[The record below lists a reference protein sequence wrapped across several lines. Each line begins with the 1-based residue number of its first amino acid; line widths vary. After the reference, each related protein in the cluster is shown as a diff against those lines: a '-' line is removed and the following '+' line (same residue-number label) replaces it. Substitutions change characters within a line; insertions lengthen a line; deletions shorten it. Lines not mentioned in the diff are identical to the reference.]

1 MRKVCITLVLL
12 LTFLALVG
20 CNVRTSQD
28 KSKSNYNEISERVIS
43 QYLDSLSKKD
53 INGLKMYST
62 IEWGNGFSQSI
73 ISELNETLESAK
85 LLKYTIRESK
95 PDRIIVDAEVEVI
108 CYENSIATG
117 DWQPGKSISG
127 KSFELINEDNEWKV
141 NGWGAY

>member
-1 MRKVCITLVLL
+1 MRKVWIILVLL

-20 CNVRTSQD
+20 YNVGTSQD
-28 KSKSNYNEISERVIS
+28 KSKSNYNEISERIIS

-53 INGLKMYST
+53 INDLKMYST
-62 IEWGNGFSQSI
+62 IECGNGFDKSI
-73 ISELNETLESAK
+73 ITALNETLESAK

-95 PDRIIVDAEVEVI
+95 PDRIIVDAEVEVR

-117 DWQPGKSISG
+117 DWQPGKSISA
-127 KSFELINEDNEWKV
+127 KAFELINEDNEWKV

>member
-20 CNVRTSQD
+20 CNVGTSQD

>member
-1 MRKVCITLVLL
+1 MRKVCIILVLL

-20 CNVRTSQD
+20 CNVGTSQD
-28 KSKSNYNEISERVIS
+28 KSKSNYNEISERIIS

-62 IEWGNGFSQSI
+62 IEWGNGFDQSI
-73 ISELNETLESAK
+73 ITALNETLESAK

-95 PDRIIVDAEVEVI
+95 PDRIIVDAEVEVR

-117 DWQPGKSISG
+117 DWQPGKSISA
-127 KSFELINEDNEWKV
+127 KAFELINEDNEWKI